1 METRERRAF
10 GEEKPVGRAGGKLG
24 GQGCVDTQWRERCKE
39 GVVLS
44 DEEEGRSSSCMWQC

>member
-1 METRERRAF
+1 METHEARAF
-10 GEEKPVGRAGGKLG
+10 REEEPVGRAGGK
-24 GQGCVDTQWRERCKE
+24 QESRAVVDTQWRERCKE